1 MFEPAAVLR
10 KVVPTWRARKVGLPS
25 PLLFLLLSVLGG
37 RESSQSAMYS
47 GNGMERPATS
57 AGMWEGWR
65 SGLGNVVETM
75 PVFERAR
82 RRLAIRVEVNH
93 EG

>member
-1 MFEPAAVLR
+1 
-10 KVVPTWRARKVGLPS
+10 
-25 PLLFLLLSVLGG
+25 
-37 RESSQSAMYS
+37 MYS